1 MKNLQKNNKNKIK
14 LWIIMRIM
22 MIIIK
27 NKQHISKKM
36 RKAFKS
42 QKEIE
47 RLNEDK
53 KIWEKDWRA
62 RQKSKRRLGNFDK
75 KLKGINLLKK
85 KRVAKDNLNDKRK
98 EKFKDK
104 RILENILKYIKN
116 KI

>member
-1 MKNLQKNNKNKIK
+1 
-14 LWIIMRIM
+14 
-22 MIIIK
+22 
-27 NKQHISKKM
+27 M

-85 KRVAKDNLNDKRK
+85 KRVSKDILNDNRK
-98 EKFKDK
+98 EKFRDK
-104 RILENILKYIKN
+104 RILENILKN
-116 KI
+116 KK